1 MEKQISLY
9 PSFEKIILLAGHL
22 IVLLALAASAFSVIH
37 NIRFVYDPFD
47 VINYAKHFVLIGL
60 GFVLGYLLS
69 GYGPVAPTNET
80 KVRSGLQFALL
91 SYVLFVLLDITRVF
105 ANNSLLGIGY
115 PWGKI
120 IFTGLPIFALMLA
133 LVIHLLTLKWRAH
146 SHQIASP
153 SFIVVIGLFIA
164 TQILWLIDRINILAS
179 DEVVWMTLLN
189 AATHPI
195 VVTVVALAVFRRVTS
210 FTERLSY
217 AVAVGLLYMITYSAI
232 WEFRTNPDAEAT
244 NMFQLATTAALVA
257 GLALFFAAASKR
269 LTHDAGRRKK
279 SRKKTR

>member
-22 IVLLALAASAFSVIH
+22 IVLLALAASTFNVIH
-37 NIRFVYDPFD
+37 NIRFIYEPMD
-47 VINYAKHFVLIGL
+47 VLYYARHFVVIGL
-60 GFVLGYLLS
+60 GFVIGYLLS
-69 GYGPVAPTNET
+69 SYNHMPPTHET
-80 KVRSGLQFALL
+80 KVRNGMQFMLL
-91 SYVLFVLLDITRVF
+91 SYVLYTLFEILQVF
-105 ANNSLLGIGY
+105 MNDAFAGINY
-115 PWGKI
+115 PWSRLL
-120 IFTGLPIFALMLA
+120 FVGLPVFALMTA
-133 LVIHLLTLKWRAH
+133 LVIHLVTFRWREY

-153 SFIVVIGLFIA
+153 SFIVVVVLFIA

-244 NMFQLATTAALVA
+244 NMFQLATTTVLVA